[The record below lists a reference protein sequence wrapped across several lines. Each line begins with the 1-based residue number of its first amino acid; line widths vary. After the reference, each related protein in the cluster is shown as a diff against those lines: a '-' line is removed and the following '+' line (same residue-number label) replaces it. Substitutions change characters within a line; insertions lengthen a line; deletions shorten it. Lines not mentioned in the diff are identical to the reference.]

1 MAAKTKQ
8 SKGFLTRARSL
19 FYTEQGFDTP
29 FLIILL
35 ALLTIGMA
43 CMFSASYVNAY
54 YHEGDSYFYI
64 KKQLIFAAIGLAA
77 LLFCST
83 IDYHKWHKAAIP
95 VMGLAFVLLL
105 LVLIIPSSGVQRWL
119 PLPFFGAFQP
129 SEVAKFALIVLF
141 AHMVSLNFK
150 SMHTL
155 RNGYAPFMLV
165 LIAVCGLTMLEPHL
179 SGTILIF
186 ALGFVMMYIG
196 GTKPRYLLLTILVGA
211 AAVIFMIVVVGYE
224 QDRISVWLDLEGT
237 YNNRET
243 RDMAWQTMQSLYA
256 IGSGGVMGQGFG
268 NSYQKHLY
276 LPEPQNDFIFAIVCE
291 EMGFIGALII
301 IVLFGILV
309 WRGFVIAMH
318 APDKF
323 GFMLAI
329 GLTSQI
335 AIQVAIN
342 IAVVTNLLPN
352 TGISL
357 PFFSY
362 GGSSLVMLLAQM
374 GILLSIS
381 RWRST
386 KKELRKGE

>member
-1 MAAKTKQ
+1 M
-8 SKGFLTRARSL
+8 SC
-19 FYTEQGFDTP
+19 
-29 FLIILL
+29 
-35 ALLTIGMA
+35 LTIA
-43 CMFSASYVNAY
+43 K
-54 YHEGDSYFYI
+54 HEGDSYFYI

-224 QDRISVWLDLEGT
+224 QDRISVWLDLEGN